1 MSKVW
6 GNKYQLLRLQNILNC
21 DKILVVVK
29 YQEAYKTKM
38 SGFAINWY
46 KLMIFWARD
55 YNNKSVVSE
64 EGEQGIGSG

>member
-1 MSKVW
+1 
-6 GNKYQLLRLQNILNC
+6 
-21 DKILVVVK
+21 
-29 YQEAYKTKM
+29 M

-64 EGEQGIGSG
+64 EGGQGIGSG